1 MNILNLFK
9 KSIKKDDSSGDTITD
24 TITALKP
31 TRKKEK
37 ESTFIGDFDITKK
50 HVSSKKNA
58 SSLILEE
65 DRIVSRPVLSNSL
78 VTHICISLDS
88 PVFRPDLEF
97 IANSRIDGK
106 PIYKYI
112 GNDFSKFN
120 LPYEEIYSIS

>member
-1 MNILNLFK
+1 MNIFNLFK
-9 KSIKKDDSSGDTITD
+9 KSSKKDNFRSDA
-24 TITALKP
+24 ITALKP
-31 TRKKEK
+31 ARKKEK
-37 ESTFIGDFDITKK
+37 ESTFIGDFDALKK
-50 HVSSKKNA
+50 RVSPKENN

-112 GNDFSKFN
+112 GKDFSKFN
-120 LPYEEIYSIS
+120 LPYEEVFSVR